1 MLNEVLHDIVA
12 RLAHP
17 SEAARDELHAKVDA
31 AVPAPDADAPDA
43 DAVAA
48 PAAVATGTPDAA
60 PTKGK

>member
-31 AVPAPDADAPDA
+31 DAPDA